1 MFHKNLL
8 HFNKKVLKSEEFQEI
23 CEKGVMAEVRVVY
36 DLLIY
41 AELLFEVSYVL
52 GGDNKGK
59 GKQN

>member
-1 MFHKNLL
+1 
-8 HFNKKVLKSEEFQEI
+8 
-23 CEKGVMAEVRVVY
+23 MAEVRVVY

-59 GKQN
+59 GKQNWP

>member
-23 CEKGVMAEVRVVY
+23 CWKGVMAQVRVVY

>member
-1 MFHKNLL
+1 ML

-23 CEKGVMAEVRVVY
+23 CGKGVMAEVRVVY

-59 GKQN
+59 GKQNWP

>member
-23 CEKGVMAEVRVVY
+23 CWKGVMAEVRVVY